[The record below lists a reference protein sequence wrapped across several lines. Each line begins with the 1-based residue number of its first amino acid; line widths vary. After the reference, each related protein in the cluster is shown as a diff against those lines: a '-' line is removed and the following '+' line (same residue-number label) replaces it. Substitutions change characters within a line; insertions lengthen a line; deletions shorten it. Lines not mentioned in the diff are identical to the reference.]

1 MPLIGIGSIFTAD
14 EALDAVENVGVD
26 LVAIGRELL
35 LDYQFI
41 EKIKDGRE
49 DEIINYFDP
58 EREDNHHLTLI
69 YGINLMKG
77 SIHYQR
83 KDK

>member
-35 LDYQFI
+35 LDYQFV
-41 EKIKDGRE
+41 EKLKMDGR
-49 DEIINYFDP
+49 
-58 EREDNHHLTLI
+58 
-69 YGINLMKG
+69 
-77 SIHYQR
+77 
-83 KDK
+83 

>member
-35 LDYQFI
+35 LDYQFVEKLKMDGKMKLLI
-41 EKIKDGRE
+41 TLIQREKI
-49 DEIINYFDP
+49 II
-58 EREDNHHLTLI
+58 T
-69 YGINLMKG
+69 
-77 SIHYQR
+77 
-83 KDK
+83 